1 MISAAEHQLLVRAA
15 AVVDGRQVVAHHAR
29 VRKLR
34 VIALRDALA
43 SARQRLQPT
52 IHRFTSPQHTVTAY
66 ISMRPLDGDSVAEWL
81 GRWICHHRSRF
92 RILAFP
98 LSNATLGKLLITQ
111 MCQSPSS
118 IIWYQ
123 PMGGDALRLGRLPY
137 VWCHTGHG
145 SQTLVVLHLRAQG
158 LGEGDEHP
166 PTFS

>member
-66 ISMRPLDGDSVAEWL
+66 ISMRPLDGDSVAERL
-81 GRWICHHRSRF
+81 GRWICHQQVAS
-92 RILAFP
+92 
-98 LSNATLGKLLITQ
+98 SN
-111 MCQSPSS
+111 P
-118 IIWYQ
+118 
-123 PMGGDALRLGRLPY
+123 RLPAVKCNPGQVVNNTDVPVTKQY
-137 VWCHTGHG
+137 N
-145 SQTLVVLHLRAQG
+145 LVPANGR
-158 LGEGDEHP
+158 
-166 PTFS
+166 